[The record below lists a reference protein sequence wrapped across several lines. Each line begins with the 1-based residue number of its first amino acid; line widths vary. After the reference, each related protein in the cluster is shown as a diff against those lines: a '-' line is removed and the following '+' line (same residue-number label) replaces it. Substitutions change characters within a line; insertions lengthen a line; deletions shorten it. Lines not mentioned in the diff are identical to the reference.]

1 MAARTAIAVA
11 TPAGRTEARIEAPTA
26 AAVDI
31 QRSRAAME
39 ALAVIEA
46 ARVAVSVAAQVVV
59 IAAALVAVSTA
70 ARAAVT
76 APAVRTEEVT
86 AKPSLMI
93 ICKMPPEIRRHFF
106 VYQESR
112 WYQTV

>member
-1 MAARTAIAVA
+1 
-11 TPAGRTEARIEAPTA
+11 
-26 AAVDI
+26 
-31 QRSRAAME
+31 
-39 ALAVIEA
+39 
-46 ARVAVSVAAQVVV
+46 VV

-70 ARAAVT
+70 TRAAAVPMAVRVAVT